1 MVMMSPV
8 PRSHVRDVMAPVE
21 VSVNCTLSGAWPD
34 VGTAVNVAVIGVVV
48 TLKAACGAGGLDGR
62 GLTGRQADSAKPVM
76 AISPTNS
83 HRRAP
88 VDRSCPFAPSVLTGE
103 ARGALAVRGAIGT
116 TPGALECRDRDIAP
130 LIMDRARPYDHDS
143 MRRTIPELF
152 RRAVDDAANR
162 TWLLAD
168 ERAYSYSD
176 ALEQVERAAGALR
189 AAEVDR
195 GDRILVTARNTPEY
209 LLGWLALMEVGAV
222 QVPVNPK
229 STRAELAGFV
239 RQVTPRLVITDH
251 DLAALVDEATGD
263 VGVPVGSVDV
273 GDLFAAAPDHR
284 GPTRVDESD
293 VAVMIP
299 TSGTTGRSKLV
310 MQTHLAYVMAG
321 EGFPHWLR
329 LTSEDRLMT
338 SLPLF
343 HINAPAYS
351 TLGSVAARAS
361 LVLLPGFSASD
372 FIAAARRYEATQ
384 FNAIGAMI
392 EILMRQPARPDDAD
406 NPIRLCYTG
415 PSPDRERQLEIEA
428 RFGFEIICG
437 YALSETPYGLVW
449 RHGSR
454 PFGSLGSARQHP
466 DLGHVNDARVVD
478 DGRSVAPGGVGELEL
493 RNPAIMRGYYEMPDE
508 TAEVLVDG
516 WLRTGD
522 LVRDNGDETFTF
534 VGRKKEVIR
543 HRGENLSPAE
553 VEAVL
558 ERHADVAEAAVVG
571 VPSELT
577 EQDVKA
583 FVTAVPGRSLDLADV
598 HALAGRNLARFKVP
612 RYYEVVDE
620 LPHTPTGRLAKH
632 VLSVERT
639 PEEVDMVDTD
649 PLEPGEAEL
658 LRTRIG
664 SATPDR
670 ITVGGRDL
678 PREVMGHLTLTEL
691 AFLLV
696 TGREPTAGERRIV
709 DAVLV
714 SLADHGLTPSALAA
728 RLTYTG
734 APEAIQGAVAAG
746 LLGAGSVFLGPAG
759 DTAHFLADALASRG
773 DDGTDDASL
782 RRVAEIA
789 VDAHRRTGQRVPG
802 LGHPVHRAEDP
813 RVPRLYELAAEE
825 NLLGPHLRLLAQV
838 AEVHEER
845 TGRQLPIN
853 GAGAG
858 GAALAD
864 VGVPPGSV
872 RGFVL
877 IARTTGLVAHLA
889 EEAEHP
895 IGRSL
900 VSEVERRV
908 SDESD

>member
-1 MVMMSPV
+1 
-8 PRSHVRDVMAPVE
+8 
-21 VSVNCTLSGAWPD
+21 
-34 VGTAVNVAVIGVVV
+34 
-48 TLKAACGAGGLDGR
+48 
-62 GLTGRQADSAKPVM
+62 
-76 AISPTNS
+76 
-83 HRRAP
+83 
-88 VDRSCPFAPSVLTGE
+88 
-103 ARGALAVRGAIGT
+103 
-116 TPGALECRDRDIAP
+116 
-130 LIMDRARPYDHDS
+130 

-152 RRAVDDAANR
+152 RGAVDDAAER
-162 TWLLAD
+162 IWLLAG
-168 ERAYSYSD
+168 ERSYSYSE

-189 AAEVDR
+189 AAGVGR

-222 QVPVNPK
+222 QVPVNPT
-229 STRAELAGFV
+229 SSRAELAGFV
-239 RQVTPRLVITDH
+239 QQVTPRLVVTDD
-251 DLAALVDEATGD
+251 DLASLVDEAIGD
-263 VGVPVGSVDV
+263 AGVRVGRVDV
-273 GDLFAAAPDHR
+273 SELFAAAPDGR
-284 GPTRVDESD
+284 GPAGVDERD

-321 EGFPHWLR
+321 EGFPYWLR

-361 LVLLPGFSASD
+361 LVLLPGFSATN
-372 FIAAARRYEATQ
+372 FLAASRRYEATE
-384 FNAIGAMI
+384 FNAIGAMV
-392 EILMRQPARPDDAD
+392 EILMRQPVRPDDAD

-415 PSPDRERQLEIEA
+415 PSPDRDRQLEIEA
-428 RFGFEIICG
+428 RFGFEIVCG

-454 PFGSLGSARQHP
+454 PYGSLGSARQHP

-478 DGRSVAPGGVGELEL
+478 DGRPVAPGGVGELEL

-522 LVRDNGDETFTF
+522 LVRDNGDETYTF
-534 VGRKKEVIR
+534 VGRRKEVIR
-543 HRGENLSPAE
+543 RRGENLSPAE
-553 VEAVL
+553 VEAAL
-558 ERHADVAEAAVVG
+558 ERHPDVAEAAVIG

-583 FVTAVPGRSLDLADV
+583 FVTAAPGRRVDVAGV
-598 HALAGRNLARFKVP
+598 HAFAGEHLARFKVP

-632 VLSVERT
+632 RLPVERT
-639 PEEVDMVDTD
+639 AEEVDMT
-649 PLEPGEAEL
+649 EK
-658 LRTRIG
+658 LRTSIG
-664 SATPDR
+664 SVTADR

-678 PREVMGHLTLTEL
+678 PSEVMGHLTLTEL
-691 AFLLV
+691 AYLLV
-696 TGREPTAGERRIV
+696 TRREPTAGERRIL

-759 DTAHFLADALASRG
+759 DTAHFLADALESRG
-773 DDGTDDASL
+773 DEGTDDASL
-782 RRVAEIA
+782 RRLAEVA
-789 VDAHRRTGQRVPG
+789 VDARRRAGQRVPG
-802 LGHPVHRAEDP
+802 LGHPVHREQDP

-825 NLLGPHLRLLAQV
+825 GLLGPHLRLLTQV
-838 AEVHEER
+838 AEVHRER
-845 TGRQLPIN
+845 TGRHLPIN

-864 VGVPPGSV
+864 AHVPPGSV

-877 IARTTGLVAHLA
+877 IARTAGLVAHLA

-895 IGRSL
+895 IGREL
-900 VSEVERRV
+900 VGEVERGAQP
-908 SDESD
+908 DPD